1 MSIPARMNDDVPFDK
16 TFDLKPD
23 QASEVAPG
31 VRAVPADNP
40 GPFTFKGTMSYIIG
54 RGKVAI
60 LDPGPDDDAHVAAL
74 LDAVRGETVTHIFV
88 THTHRDHSPAV
99 PKIKAATGATV
110 YAQGPHRLARPLHI
124 GETRR
129 LDASADMDFRPD
141 VALTDG
147 EVVTGDG
154 WTMEAV
160 TTPGHTANHMGFA
173 LKEADALFAGDHVMG
188 WSTTIVAP
196 PDGAMSDYMAS
207 LHKLAR
213 RAEPLYLC
221 GHGMPVH
228 DAPRYVQFLIRHRQA
243 REASIM
249 HRLHKGAANIP
260 TIVKAVYIGLDP
272 RLAGAA
278 ALSVLA
284 HLEDLVA
291 RGAVATDGPPSI
303 DGTYRLADALPSG

>member
-1 MSIPARMNDDVPFDK
+1 MTDAERRRGTNDDVPFDK
-16 TFDLKPD
+16 TFDLEPGQVRD
-23 QASEVAPG
+23 IAPQ
-31 VRAVPADNP
+31 VRAIVANNP

-60 LDPGPDDDAHVAAL
+60 LDPGPDDDAHIAAL
-74 LDAVRGETVTHIFV
+74 LEAVRGETVSHIFV

-99 PKIKAATGATV
+99 PKIKAATGAKV
-110 YAQGPHRLARPLHI
+110 FAQGPHRLARPLHI

-141 VALTDG
+141 VALADG
-147 EVVTGDG
+147 EVVSGDG
-154 WTMEAV
+154 FTLEAV
-160 TTPGHTANHMGFA
+160 ATPGHTANHMAFA
-173 LKEADALFAGDHVMG
+173 FKEADLLFAGDHVMA

-213 RAEPLYLC
+213 RSEQLYLP
-221 GHGMPVH
+221 GHGAPVRE
-228 DAPRYVQFLIRHRQA
+228 APRYVQFLIRHRQG
-243 REASIM
+243 REASIV
-249 HRLHKGAANIP
+249 HRLGKGEADIA
-260 TIVKAVYIGLDP
+260 TLVKAVYIGLDP
-272 RLAGAA
+272 RLTGAA

-291 RGAVATDGPPSI
+291 RGVVA
-303 DGTYRLADALPSG
+303 

>member
-1 MSIPARMNDDVPFDK
+1 MSDDILFDK
-16 TFDLKPD
+16 TFDLEPD
-23 QASEVAPG
+23 KVREVAPG
-31 VRAVPADNP
+31 VRAIVADNP
-40 GPFTFKGTMSYIIG
+40 GSFTFKGTMSYIIG

-88 THTHRDHSPAV
+88 THTHRDHSPAA
-99 PKIKAATGATV
+99 PKVKAATGAKV

-141 VALTDG
+141 VALADG
-147 EVVTGDG
+147 QMVSGDG
-154 WTMEAV
+154 FTLQAV
-160 TTPGHTANHMGFA
+160 TTPGHTANHMAFA
-173 LKEADALFAGDHVMG
+173 FKESDLLFAGDHVMA

-207 LHKLAR
+207 LHKLAGR
-213 RAEPLYLC
+213 SEKFYLP
-221 GHGMPVH
+221 GHGAAVR
-228 DAPRYVQFLIRHRQA
+228 DAPYYVQFLIRHRQG
-243 REASIM
+243 REASIL
-249 HRLHKGAANIP
+249 HRLGKGAADIP

-272 RLAGAA
+272 RLTGAA
-278 ALSVLA
+278 ALSTLA

-291 RGAVATDGPPSI
+291 RGVVATEGPPSI
-303 DGTYRLADALPSG
+303 DGTYRFA